1 MVGKPGKSVCA
12 CVKQQ
17 AAMTQD
23 KGSSATITERLK
35 KQIPK
40 RQHKAGGSAL
50 LIKSTEFQVYHLEST
65 QARQR
70 FFTLPHV
77 RKKKTCGVLLNAMA
91 TFHRRLAEVRL
102 VTNSWPRCNLF
113 FFFSI

>member
-1 MVGKPGKSVCA
+1 MKRMDGKPGKSMCVCV

-23 KGSSATITERLK
+23 KGSATIAERLETDTETAT
-35 KQIPK
+35 Q
-40 RQHKAGGSAL
+40 AGGSGPL

-70 FFTLPHV
+70 FFTL
-77 RKKKTCGVLLNAMA
+77 
-91 TFHRRLAEVRL
+91 RRNMWSL
-102 VTNSWPRCNLF
+102 VKRNGHFPSASGRSQAGDAFTAYM
-113 FFFSI
+113 